1 MAQRFSLVWRQ
12 RGVSGEGRVS
22 GSKLRL
28 SEKFGAWGTR
38 WGSKCQE
45 RLLFLRQDQGG
56 DVFLGLDMV
65 SE

>member
-1 MAQRFSLVWRQ
+1 M
-12 RGVSGEGRVS
+12 SGEGRVS